1 MSSIIAVPIPEHRS
15 LIFLNISQ
23 IFCNLESLLFI
34 SICQSFD
41 FVDWRDKRSN
51 KKISWLKPLG
61 FTYRGIIYC
70 SKFEQRVGE
79 HIFGEAEM
87 IQSTISLLRSMNISQ
102 SCSIQNAH
110 QCQRESN
117 SVFSSFSHCRLFLIH
132 PCLPPLLKQPENCQL
147 YHNFYLLHFQ
157 DHPHIYTLLHQYLEK
172 MHIIIIIMLYNSRV
186 IIFHPKNCGLCRPQ
200 DGGECN
206 ASQFDAERKR
216 WEKRHIDCRSTILG
230 GIMFNKSRSTY
241 NQLL

>member
-1 MSSIIAVPIPEHRS
+1 MFSIIAVPIPEHRS

-87 IQSTISLLRSMNISQ
+87 IKSTISLLRSMNISQ
-102 SCSIQNAH
+102 SCWIQNAH

-157 DHPHIYTLLHQYLEK
+157 DHPHIYTLLHQPLVLPK
-172 MHIIIIIMLYNSRV
+172 MRIIIIIML
-186 IIFHPKNCGLCRPQ
+186 IFPVWSFSIPKIVVFVDLKMGASAMLVSLTQNK
-200 DGGECN
+200 N
-206 ASQFDAERKR
+206 A
-216 WEKRHIDCRSTILG
+216 EKSNTLIAVNNFEWS
-230 GIMFNKSRSTY
+230 N
-241 NQLL
+241 